1 MNSSLDN
8 VHELLRLGH
17 GDTYRLQD
25 IRHRLEN
32 GKVLYG
38 SDSDYLQ
45 KLVYR
50 YNKEIQ
56 KVVEHKKPKP
66 TTTSLHE
73 STPKPTAVNESEIL
87 SSKKDPNENTQPK
100 LQINEKQVK
109 NIFCTNCG
117 KQFLDSVNFC
127 SGCGSPINS
136 PPPNSPPPNSP
147 PPNSPPPNS
156 PPPNSPPPNSPPPN
170 NYNQYQKPMQWKN
183 EGTVLLITVIF
194 GIFGYGGIG
203 HIYLGKIGKGIAL
216 LIVGT
221 ILLAISIILLFMMIP
236 FIIILWIFAIWV
248 VFNARKDCRKY
259 NDAMERTGRP
269 PQ

>member
-8 VHELLRLGH
+8 VYELLRLGH

-25 IRHRLEN
+25 IQHRLEN
-32 GKVLYG
+32 GKALYG

-50 YNKEIQ
+50 YRGEFQ
-56 KVVEHKKPKP
+56 KVVKHKKPEP
-66 TTTSLHE
+66 TV
-73 STPKPTAVNESEIL
+73 VNESEVL
-87 SSKKDPNENTQPK
+87 QSKKDPNENTQPK
-100 LQINEKQVK
+100 LQINEKQEK

-117 KQFLDSVNFC
+117 KQFLDFVKFC
-127 SGCGSPINS
+127 SGCGTPINS

-147 PPNSPPPNS
+147 PPNN
-156 PPPNSPPPNSPPPN
+156 
-170 NYNQYQKPMQWKN
+170 NQYQRPMQWKN

-194 GIFGYGGIG
+194 GIIGCGGVG
-203 HIYLGKIGKGIAL
+203 HIYLGKIGKGIGL
-216 LIVGT
+216 LIIG
-221 ILLAISIILLFMMIP
+221 IILFIISLVLIFMMMP
-236 FIIILWIFAIWV
+236 FFIVLVIFAIWV
-248 VFNARKDCRKY
+248 VFNARSDCRKY

>member
-1 MNSSLDN
+1 MNSSLDD
-8 VHELLRLGH
+8 VYELLRLGH

-25 IRHRLEN
+25 IQHRLEN

-50 YNKEIQ
+50 YRGEFQ
-56 KVVEHKKPKP
+56 KVVEHKKPEP
-66 TTTSLHE
+66 TV
-73 STPKPTAVNESEIL
+73 VNESDVL
-87 SSKKDPNENTQPK
+87 QSKKDPNENTQPK
-100 LQINEKQVK
+100 LQINEKQEK

-117 KQFLDSVNFC
+117 KQFLDFVKFC
-127 SGCGSPINS
+127 SGCGTPINS

-156 PPPNSPPPNSPPPN
+156 PPPNSPPPNN
-170 NYNQYQKPMQWKN
+170 NQYQRPMQWKN

-194 GIFGYGGIG
+194 GIIGCGGVG
-203 HIYLGKIGKGIAL
+203 HIYLGKIGKGIVL
-216 LIVGT
+216 LIIG
-221 ILLAISIILLFMMIP
+221 IILFIISFVLIFMLIP
-236 FIIILWIFAIWV
+236 FFIVLVIFAIWV
-248 VFNARKDCRKY
+248 VFNARSDCRKY

>member
-66 TTTSLHE
+66 STTSLHE

-127 SGCGSPINS
+127 SGCGSPI
-136 PPPNSPPPNSP
+136 
-147 PPNSPPPNS
+147 
-156 PPPNSPPPNSPPPN
+156 NSPPPNSPPPN